1 LRLAVHSA
9 VVLTALV
16 AVGGPLRAQCPD
28 GTPPPCRARA
38 AGPAARAN
46 PPLDERTWIVLP
58 FQNLSRAQDIEWLR
72 DASVNLLYLD
82 LSRWQDIRVID
93 DERVA
98 DLMREV
104 AAARGGAELT
114 LQTGLAVARRAGAGK
129 LVMGDLLK
137 VGSRTQ
143 VIAKVFDVRT
153 GQRMRTVREETAFAD
168 SLMGIFG
175 RLARGILDVAP
186 PAGVTLG
193 AVGTSRVDAYQAYAA
208 GVTALNAWRLTEAR
222 QHFTRAIALDSTFAL
237 AHYKQALVLGWDAPT
252 DRSRRTHAETAARLA
267 TSLPARERALV
278 AGLLAQAR
286 NQWGEAC
293 ETYQRLIRADSGDV
307 EAWYNYGECQFH
319 DPIALIVG
327 GDSSRMQFRGSYNA
341 SIGAFQRALE
351 LDPSNH
357 LAFQH
362 IQDALVGLGRG
373 GCLPNPT
380 SGECQI
386 AVQGALTRE
395 ADSLVT
401 IPVQLDDGGVALRRQ
416 LDAAARAGA
425 REANLREAQRF
436 ARLWLAAAPTEPR
449 ALIANGRLWLRLG
462 RSDSAEFYLAR
473 ATPDGS
479 FERSRSAS
487 DRVELHLKRERFAD
501 ARRLLDSLYGA
512 PGQGAW
518 SNEVIFVR
526 AGVEAAFG
534 RFAAVDT
541 LVSRNIRGAPPHVT
555 QYFRLMPRVA
565 AGMPIPDTMVALERQ
580 LAANPPGSRTQI
592 FAGIAPALVWTARQ
606 RRTDQWPLTDSASSD
621 PALRLAAAYAS
632 GDTARLR
639 AATTAFD
646 EALPGLTAQG
656 TSPAALI
663 LSAEAHLALADTNLA
678 SQRMA
683 RFEELWASAPL
694 TELTQFPVY
703 SGSHWARAF
712 LLSADLA
719 AARGQRDIAIR
730 GYRRVVGL
738 WEGADPEF
746 QPAVARA
753 RQALVTLG
761 AN

>member
-1 LRLAVHSA
+1 VRLSVRFT

-28 GTPPPCRARA
+28 GTPPPCRARGA
-38 AGPAARAN
+38 APTARVN
-46 PPLDERTWIVLP
+46 PPLDARTWIVLP
-58 FQNLSRAQDIEWLR
+58 FENLSRAQDIEWLR

-82 LSRWQDIRVID
+82 LSRWQDVRVID

-104 AAARGGAELT
+104 ASARAGSELT

-153 GQRMRTVREETAFAD
+153 GQRMRTVREETAYAD

-208 GVTALNAWRLTEAR
+208 GVAALNGWRLTEAR
-222 QHFTRAIALDSTFAL
+222 QHFSRAIALDSTFAL
-237 AHYKQALVLGWDAPT
+237 AHYKQALVLGWDAPA
-252 DRSRRTHAETAARLA
+252 DRSRRTHAEAAARLA

-293 ETYQRLIRADSGDV
+293 DAYQRLIRADSADV

-319 DPIALIVG
+319 DPVALIVG
-327 GDSSRMQFRGSYNA
+327 GDSGRMQFRGSYNV
-341 SIGAFQRALE
+341 SIDAFQRALE

-362 IQDALVGLGRG
+362 IQDALVGVGRG
-373 GCLPNPT
+373 GCLPDAT
-380 SGECQI
+380 SGECRI
-386 AVQGALTRE
+386 GVQAALTRE

-401 IPVQLDDGGVALRRQ
+401 IPVQLTDGGVALRRQ

-425 REANLREAQRF
+425 RGANLLEAQRF
-436 ARLWLAAAPTEPR
+436 ARLWLAAAPAEPR
-449 ALIANGRLWLRLG
+449 SLIANGRLWLRLG
-462 RSDSAEFYLAR
+462 RPDSAEFYLAR

-479 FERSRSAS
+479 FERSRHAY

-512 PGQGAW
+512 PGQGVW
-518 SNEVIFVR
+518 SNEVLFVR

-534 RFAAVDT
+534 RFGAVDT
-541 LVSRNIRGAPPHVT
+541 LVARNVRGAPPHVT
-555 QYFRLMPRVA
+555 HYFRLMPRVV
-565 AGMPIPDTMVALERQ
+565 AGMPIPDTMVALEQ
-580 LAANPPGSRTQI
+580 LLAARPPAERSQLV
-592 FAGIAPALVWTARQ
+592 AGIAPALIWTARQ

-621 PALRLAAAYAS
+621 PPLRLAAAYAT

-639 AATTAFD
+639 AAAAALD
-646 EALPGLTAQG
+646 EALPGLTVLG

-663 LSAEAHLALADTNLA
+663 LSAEAHLTLADTNLA
-678 SQRMA
+678 AERLA
-683 RFEELWASAPL
+683 RFEQLWLSAPL
-694 TELTQFPVY
+694 ADLVQFPVY
-703 SGSHWARAF
+703 SGSGWGRAF

-730 GYRRVVGL
+730 GYRRVLGL

-753 RQALVTLG
+753 REALATLG